1 MTKEDAEKIYQAGQD
16 VVVKTIC
23 DLSNIIDS
31 LEKRIDKLEK
41 QVAKLSK
48 NSSNSGKRPSSD
60 DITKRKKKARKG
72 KKRRIGAQPGHK
84 PHFRTPFSKDE
95 IDNFVDYIFTECPI
109 CDGAVSLMDGPPRII
124 QQIEIPEQPIIK
136 YEHSSYPVWCSNCET
151 VHYMP
156 FPEDVINEGLI
167 KSRLTAMIAYK
178 KHVCHASFSTIRK
191 FVRDVLGEK
200 ISRGQLRKIIE
211 KVSMSLEMPYMELL
225 NLLPFEDKLNVD
237 ETGHKE
243 NRKKL
248 WTWVFRAD
256 LFVLFKIDESRGS
269 KVLIDVLGKEFNGVL
284 GCDYF
289 SAYQKYMKDF
299 DVTVQ
304 FCIAHLIRDIR
315 FLKSLPDEKTKAYGK
330 KLLNE
335 VKKMFK
341 IIHERDENMSEKD
354 FLKSLIKIKEKI
366 IATALAAPSQQDKD
380 GKETKREAQ
389 NMANRFRK
397 HGKEYFEFI
406 TTPGVEPTNNL
417 AEQAIRFIIIDRYVT
432 QGTRSEKGRQ
442 SSERIW
448 TVIATCALQGKSAFD
463 FILKAVRAYFTGSPA
478 PSLIPNT
485 S

>member
-1 MTKEDAEKIYQAGQD
+1 MLAEDAEKIYRTGQEA
-16 VVVKTIC
+16 VVKTIC
-23 DLSNIIDS
+23 DFSNTIDN
-31 LEKRIDKLEK
+31 LEKKISQLEK

-60 DITKRKKKARKG
+60 DIIKHKKKRNG
-72 KKRRIGAQPGHK
+72 KKRKIGAQPGHEA
-84 PHFRTPFSKDE
+84 HFRHPFTEDE
-95 IDNFVDYIFTECPI
+95 IDDTVPHVLTECPI
-109 CDGAVSLMDGPPRII
+109 CNGEVYLMDDSPPRII
-124 QQIEIPEQPIIK
+124 QQIEIPEKTIIR
-136 YEHSSYPVWCSNCET
+136 YEHRSYPVWCNNCET
-151 VHYMP
+151 VHYRP

-167 KSRLTAMIAYK
+167 KSRLTAMIAYQ

-191 FVRDVLGEK
+191 FVRDILGEK

-211 KVSMSLEMPYMELL
+211 KVGMSLEMPYMELL

-243 NRKKL
+243 NKKKL

-289 SAYQKYMKDF
+289 TAYRKYMKDF
-299 DVTVQ
+299 DITIQ

-315 FLKSLPDEKTKAYGK
+315 FLKSLPDEETKAYGE

-335 VKKMFK
+335 VKNMFK
-341 IIHERDENMSEKD
+341 IIHERDENVTEED
-354 FLKSLIKIKEKI
+354 FSKSLNKIKKEI
-366 IATALAAPSQQDKD
+366 VATALDAPSQLDKD

-389 NMANRFRK
+389 NMANRFRT

-406 TTPGVEPTNNL
+406 TTPGVEPTNNF
-417 AEQAIRFIIIDRYVT
+417 RTPDFTCVT
-432 QGTRSEKGRQ
+432 
-442 SSERIW
+442 
-448 TVIATCALQGKSAFD
+448 D
-463 FILKAVRAYFTGSPA
+463 
-478 PSLIPNT
+478 
-485 S
+485 

>member
-1 MTKEDAEKIYQAGQD
+1 MLAEDAEKIYQAGQEA
-16 VVVKTIC
+16 VIKTIC
-23 DLSNIIDS
+23 DFSNTIDS
-31 LEKRIDKLEK
+31 LENKINKLEE

-60 DITKRKKKARKG
+60 DITKHKKKGNG
-72 KKRRIGAQPGHK
+72 KKRKIGAQPGHK
-84 PHFRTPFSKDE
+84 PHFRSPFSKDE
-95 IDNFVDYIFTECPI
+95 IDKFIDHILPECPI
-109 CDGAVSLMDGPPRII
+109 CDGAVFIMDGPPRII
-124 QQIEIPEQPIIK
+124 QQMDIPEKPIIK
-136 YEHSSYPVWCSNCET
+136 YEHRSYPVWCSKCQT

-156 FPEDVINEGLI
+156 FPEDVINEGLV

-211 KVSMSLEMPYMELL
+211 KVGTSLEIPYMELL

-243 NRKKL
+243 NKKKL

-256 LFVLFKIDESRGS
+256 LYVLFKIDESRGS

-289 SAYQKYMKDF
+289 TAYRKYMKDF
-299 DVTVQ
+299 NVTMQ
-304 FCIAHLIRDIR
+304 FCIAHIIRDIK
-315 FLKSLPDEKTKAYGK
+315 FLESLPDEATKAYGK
-330 KLLNE
+330 NLLNE
-335 VKKMFK
+335 VKNMFK
-341 IIHERDENMSEKD
+341 IIHERDENMTEENFS
-354 FLKSLIKIKEKI
+354 KSLEKIKEKI
-366 IATALAAPSQQDKD
+366 ITVALDAPSQLDKD

-389 NMANRFRK
+389 NMANRFRN

-432 QGTRSEKGRQ
+432 QGTRSERGRQ

-448 TVIATCALQGKSAFD
+448 TVIATCALQGQSAFD
-463 FILKAVRAYFTGSPA
+463 FLLKAVRAYFTGSPA
-478 PSLIPNT
+478 PSLIPDT